1 FRLGRIYRAWVGG
14 VVFTGP
20 SQAQFGRFGQLR
32 LRFASVSPPPGR
44 GRPGLREHL
53 EGVLP
58 EETILT
64 DDFLRELINVGEVDI
79 LIGVP
84 TYNDAKTVGQVV
96 QAIRAG
102 LLKYF
107 PRQRAVIVNADGGW
121 RDGSQEVV
129 GRASGGTWQP

>member
-1 FRLGRIYRAWVGG
+1 
-14 VVFTGP
+14 
-20 SQAQFGRFGQLR
+20 
-32 LRFASVSPPPGR
+32 
-44 GRPGLREHL
+44 
-53 EGVLP
+53 LP

-107 PRQRAVIVNADGGW
+107 PRQRAVIVNADGGS
-121 RDGSQEVV
+121 RDGSQELV
-129 GRASGGTWQP
+129 RAASISDL